1 MFTTD
6 GRLFSNGPN
15 GPHSRVRWTLEMVSC
30 SNSRVV
36 SVGVGVVVV
45 VIVVVVVTVVGEGS
59 SSSCSSC
66 CCCCRSSDDVVMM
79 VMPHL

>member
-30 SNSRVV
+30 SDSRVV
-36 SVGVGVVVV
+36 SVGVGVVVLV
-45 VIVVVVVTVVGEGS
+45 FVVVVIVTVVGEGS
-59 SSSCSSC
+59 S
-66 CCCCRSSDDVVMM
+66 
-79 VMPHL
+79 